1 VAQLPNGNHAPATAR
16 TESLMKSPH
25 TQPEGVPVN
34 DALPPPAQARMSLPL
49 SHLKVLDL
57 SQVMAGPFCCML
69 LGDMGADVIKVEP
82 PGTGDQTRRSM
93 GFRLKGNDSGGFL
106 ALNRNKRSIE
116 IDLKSDAGREAFY
129 ELVKGADVVLENN
142 RPGVAARLKIDYPT
156 LKAINPRLVYASISG
171 FGQTGPWSSRPG
183 FDLIAQA
190 MTGIMS
196 VTGHPGMPPAKNSV
210 PVGDLGAGLFA
221 AYAVLSAVSGRD
233 RSGEGQYVDVSLFE
247 SALSLSIWEVAEYW
261 GTEKVPIPIGSA
273 NRMSAPYQAFRAS
286 DRHFVLG
293 AANQKLWTSLCEVLK
308 RQDLLEDSRFTTNV
322 ERMRNREA
330 LVATLESTLALRTAD
345 EWIEALLSA
354 GVPAAPILTYAE
366 ALVSDQARARN
377 MVMEMDHPVEGT
389 IRQLG
394 FPVKLHGTPQQ
405 LRYPPPLLGE
415 HTEEIMRE
423 AGCDSSA
430 VTRLREQ
437 GAFG

>member
-1 VAQLPNGNHAPATAR
+1 MTTP
-16 TESLMKSPH
+16 
-25 TQPEGVPVN
+25 
-34 DALPPPAQARMSLPL
+34 LPL
-49 SHLKVLDL
+49 SHLKVLDV

-93 GFRLKGNDSGGFL
+93 GFRLKGSDSGGFL

-116 IDLKSDAGREAFY
+116 IDLKSEAGLEAFY
-129 ELVKGADVVLENN
+129 QLVATADVVIENN
-142 RPGVAARLKIDYPT
+142 RPGVAARLKIDYPV
-156 LKAINPRLVYASISG
+156 LKKINPRLVYASISG
-171 FGQTGPWSSRPG
+171 FGQTGPWASRPG

-196 VTGHPGMPPAKNSV
+196 VTGHPHGAPAKSSV

-221 AYAVLSAVSGRD
+221 AYAVLSAIAGRE

-261 GTEKVPIPIGSA
+261 GTGEVPSPIGSA
-273 NRMSAPYQAFRAS
+273 NRMSAPYQAFRAA
-286 DRHFVLG
+286 DRHFVFG
-293 AANQKLWTSLCEVLK
+293 AANQKLWTALCGVLE
-308 RQDLLEDSRFTTNV
+308 RPDLLADERFSTNTD
-322 ERMRNREA
+322 RMRNREA
-330 LVATLESTLALRTAD
+330 LVAEIEPTLAMRPAD
-345 EWIEALLSA
+345 AWIDALLAA

-366 ALVSDQARARN
+366 ALVSEQAQARN
-377 MVMEMDHPVEGT
+377 MVMEMAHPVEGN

-394 FPVKLHGTPQQ
+394 FPVKMHGTPQQ
-405 LRYPPPLLGE
+405 LRRPPPLLGE
-415 HTEEIMRE
+415 HTAEVMRE
-423 AGCDSSA
+423 AGLPEAA
-430 VTRLREQ
+430 VDRLRER

>member
-1 VAQLPNGNHAPATAR
+1 
-16 TESLMKSPH
+16 
-25 TQPEGVPVN
+25 
-34 DALPPPAQARMSLPL
+34 
-49 SHLKVLDL
+49 
-57 SQVMAGPFCCML
+57 MAGPFCCML
-69 LGDMGADVIKVEP
+69 LGDMGADVVKVEP
-82 PGTGDQTRRSM
+82 PGTGDQTRRAM
-93 GFRLKGNDSGGFL
+93 GFRLKGTDSGGFL

-116 IDLKSDAGREAFY
+116 IDLKSEAGREAFY
-129 ELVKGADVVLENN
+129 ELVRGADVLVENN

-171 FGQTGPWSSRPG
+171 FGQTGPWAKRPG

-196 VTGHPGMPPAKNSV
+196 VTGHPGMPPAKSSV

-221 AYAVLSAVSGRD
+221 AYAVLSAVQGRD

-261 GTEKVPIPIGSA
+261 GTQKVPSPIGSA

-286 DRHFVLG
+286 DRHFVFG
-293 AANQKLWTSLCEVLK
+293 AANQKLWVALCGVLQ
-308 RQDLLEDSRFTTNV
+308 RPDLLEDARFASNTD
-322 ERMRNREA
+322 RLANRAALVEA
-330 LVATLESTLALRTAD
+330 LEPTLATRTAD
-345 EWIEALLSA
+345 AWIEALLDA
-354 GVPAAPILTYAE
+354 GVPAAPILTYDE
-366 ALVSDQARARN
+366 ALVSDQAKARN
-377 MVMEMDHPVEGT
+377 MVMEMEHPVEGT

-405 LRYPPPLLGE
+405 LRRPPPLLGQ

-423 AGCDSSA
+423 AGCEPSA
-430 VTRLREQ
+430 IERLRAG

>member
-1 VAQLPNGNHAPATAR
+1 MTKP
-16 TESLMKSPH
+16 
-25 TQPEGVPVN
+25 
-34 DALPPPAQARMSLPL
+34 LPL
-49 SHLKVLDL
+49 SHLKVLDV

-69 LGDMGADVIKVEP
+69 LGDMGADVVKVEP
-82 PGTGDQTRRSM
+82 PHLGDQTRRSM
-93 GFRLKGNDSGGFL
+93 GFKLKGTDSGGFL

-116 IDLKSDAGREAFY
+116 IDLKSEAGLEAFY
-129 ELVKGADVVLENN
+129 ELVRTADVMIENN
-142 RPGVAARLKIDYPT
+142 RPGVAARLKIDYPV
-156 LKAINPRLVYASISG
+156 LQKINPRLVYASISG
-171 FGQTGPWSSRPG
+171 FGQSGPWASRPG

-196 VTGHPGMPPAKNSV
+196 VTGHPDGAPAKNSV

-221 AYAVLSAVSGRD
+221 AYAVLSAVQGRE

-261 GTEKVPIPIGSA
+261 GTDKVPTPIGSA
-273 NRMSAPYQAFRAS
+273 NRMSAPYQAFRAA

-293 AANQKLWTSLCEVLK
+293 AANQKLWTALCNVLE
-308 RQDLLEDSRFTTNV
+308 RAELLDDARFATNTD
-322 ERMRNREA
+322 RLKNREA
-330 LVATLESTLALRTAD
+330 LVATIEPTLATRPAD
-345 EWIEALLSA
+345 HWITALLAA

-366 ALVSDQARARN
+366 ALVSEQAEARD
-377 MVMEMDHPVEGT
+377 MVLNIEHPVEGS

-394 FPVKLHGTPQQ
+394 FPVKMRGTPQE
-405 LRYPPPLLGE
+405 LRYPPPLLGQ

-423 AGCDSSA
+423 AGCAES
-430 VTRLREQ
+430 VIKRLRAQ